1 MSPPLAYVA
10 LGAFKEPPKVAP
22 LVLIL
27 DPTVWL
33 DGARLPTPV
42 SHPPSLL
49 SGLSVCPPK
58 PTHGGKGGA
67 CTTLEVNHWSLIQ
80 GKEGGIQV
88 LAGLAPSS

>member
-1 MSPPLAYVA
+1 L
-10 LGAFKEPPKVAP
+10 VAP
-22 LVLIL
+22 WVLIL

-33 DGARLPTPV
+33 DGARPPTPV
-42 SHPPSLL
+42 SHPPSLG

-80 GKEGGIQV
+80 GKEGGSI
-88 LAGLAPSS
+88 APVA